1 MLRGAAS
8 IIPRETSSVAGETPR
23 LEDRGVI
30 VDLIEHGH
38 PDDYLDKEIETIS
51 AQQAE
56 TFKVLK
62 NRFRFMLSKACRE
75 AHLAKVVACAGLPR
89 LTR

>member
-1 MLRGAAS
+1 LEAS
-8 IIPRETSSVAGETPR
+8 EVPY
-23 LEDRGVI
+23 LQDRGVI

-38 PDDYLDKEIETIS
+38 PDHYLDTEIETIS

-56 TFKVLK
+56 TFKVLE

-75 AHLAKVVACAGLPR
+75 AHLAEVVACAR
-89 LTR
+89 LLDSRTVVKSP

>member
-1 MLRGAAS
+1 M
-8 IIPRETSSVAGETPR
+8 PY

-38 PDDYLDKEIETIS
+38 PDHCLDKEIKTVS
-51 AQQAE
+51 AL
-56 TFKVLK
+56 KVLE
-62 NRFRFMLSKACRE
+62 NRFRFMLSKACSE
-75 AHLAKVVACAGLPR
+75 AHLAEVVACARLPR